1 VILLCLLIFLELEPP
16 PPLFFFFCII
26 CICKAHAGEIVVVAG
41 LEFIKIGD
49 TIMDVNIQRPMTP
62 IHVEEPTVKMTFR
75 WVLICIIHTYIHI
88 YIYWLE
94 NIHIAKYV
102 MVF

>member
-1 VILLCLLIFLELEPP
+1 
-16 PPLFFFFCII
+16 
-26 CICKAHAGEIVVVAG
+26 

-75 WVLICIIHTYIHI
+75 WVLYASYMYIYIH
-88 YIYWLE
+88 WLE